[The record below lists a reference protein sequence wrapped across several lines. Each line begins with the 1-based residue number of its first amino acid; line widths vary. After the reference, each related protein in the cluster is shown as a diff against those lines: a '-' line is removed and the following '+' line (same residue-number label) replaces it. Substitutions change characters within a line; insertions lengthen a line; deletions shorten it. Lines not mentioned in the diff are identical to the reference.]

1 MNYEAVSQT
10 EQSTSSLAQA
20 TLAGMMR
27 NESKNCFEFFIG
39 EKATEEVKVIFD
51 PQQYAIYFDQLS
63 IFLSVNLS
71 LC

>member
-20 TLAGMMR
+20 TLAGMMK

-39 EKATEEVKVIFD
+39 EKATEEVKVIFV
-51 PQQYAIYFDQLS
+51 PQKYAIYF
-63 IFLSVNLS
+63 
-71 LC
+71 

>member
-10 EQSTSSLAQA
+10 VQSTSSLAQA

-51 PQQYAIYFDQLS
+51 PQKYAIYF
-63 IFLSVNLS
+63 
-71 LC
+71 